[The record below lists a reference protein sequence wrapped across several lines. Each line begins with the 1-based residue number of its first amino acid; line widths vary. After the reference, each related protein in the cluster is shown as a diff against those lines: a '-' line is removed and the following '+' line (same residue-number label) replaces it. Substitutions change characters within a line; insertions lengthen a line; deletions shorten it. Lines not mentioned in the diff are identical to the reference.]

1 MSDANLDALLTRARA
16 YTTHSHTAH
25 TLQNY
30 AANWKHFI
38 AWCAEHSGCSLPAA
52 PETILRYVVALVDTY
67 AVSTIERRLASI
79 SYYHKQARHRL
90 PTKDP
95 EVERTMR
102 DIRRKK
108 GVAPHGKAPRVAL
121 RHTSG
126 DLPGTRA
133 TSLARCSRNC

>member
-1 MSDANLDALLTRARA
+1 MSDADLDALLTRA
-16 YTTHSHTAH
+16 YTTHRHAAH
-25 TLQNY
+25 TLQND
-30 AANWKHFI
+30 AANWKHFT
-38 AWCAEHSGCSLPAA
+38 AWCAKHGRRALLAA
-52 PETILRYVVALVDTY
+52 PETVLCYVVALVDRY

-79 SYYHKQARHRL
+79 GYYHKQARHPL

-108 GVAPHGKAPRVAL
+108 GVAPHGKAPWVAL